1 MNTEAI
7 RILNKYPDRIPIIL
21 KKNEDS
27 NISSIE
33 KTKYLVPKD
42 MIMSQFVFTIRKNLS
57 IKSHEAL
64 FFIINN
70 KVPTASASIGEVY
83 LIDKD
88 PDGFMYITYSN
99 ENTFG

>member
-33 KTKYLVPKD
+33 KTKNKIFSSERYD
-42 MIMSQFVFTIRKNLS
+42 NES
-57 IKSHEAL
+57 ICFYYQKKLEY
-64 FFIINN
+64 
-70 KVPTASASIGEVY
+70 KVS
-83 LIDKD
+83 
-88 PDGFMYITYSN
+88 
-99 ENTFG
+99 